1 MRACRASSASHSS
14 ACGDR
19 LHAVALSA
27 LNDGGALHFHRDDR
41 DVVST
46 PADGAA
52 MAPGFAALVLQQPG
66 IELLADAGDLQL
78 ATFEIPSPES
88 PRSSRGQRM
97 LEVVTRRSGQWM
109 RIQLVVQVQQW
120 FLHQALGNDRRNP
133 VTSLGS

>member
-66 IELLADAGDLQL
+66 IESLADAGDLQL

-97 LEVVTRRSGQWM
+97 LGRTAEEPRSSPAG
-109 RIQLVVQVQQW
+109 VDS
-120 FLHQALGNDRRNP
+120 G
-133 VTSLGS
+133 